1 MSDAIAAL
9 RARVTLKRPTRV
21 ADEIGGAA
29 LMWVNAGDAWAEISA
44 GAAGERAAYDGA
56 PTTAAYTVRINRRD
70 DVRATWRVAWGVR
83 VLRVTAV
90 RDDGEPRIDLICE
103 EEIL

>member
-1 MSDAIAAL
+1 MSDAIGAM

-44 GAAGERAAYDGA
+44 GVANEGAGYDGA
-56 PTTAAYTVRINRRD
+56 PSVTGFTVRITRRD
-70 DVRATWRVAWGVR
+70 DVRARWRVAWGAR
-83 VLRVTAV
+83 VLRVIGV
-90 RDDGEPRIDLICE
+90 RDDGEARIDLICE
-103 EEIL
+103 EVIL

>member
-1 MSDAIAAL
+1 MSDAIGAM

-29 LMWVNAGDAWAEISA
+29 LIWINAGDAWAEI
-44 GAAGERAAYDGA
+44 AAGGASERADYDGEPA
-56 PTTAAYTVRINRRD
+56 TGAYTVRIHRRD
-70 DVRATWRVAWGVR
+70 DVRPRWRIAWGAR
-83 VLRVTAV
+83 VLRVVAV
-90 RDDGEPRIDLICE
+90 RDDGGPRIDLICE

>member
-1 MSDAIAAL
+1 MTDAIGAM
-9 RARVTLKRPTRV
+9 RARVTLKQPTRV

-44 GAAGERAAYDGA
+44 GSTGESAAYDAA
-56 PTTAAYTVRINRRD
+56 PSNTAYTVRINRRD
-70 DVRATWRVAWGVR
+70 DVRASWRVVWAAR
-83 VLRVTAV
+83 VLRVVAV
-90 RDDGEPRIDLICE
+90 RDEGDTRIDLFCE

>member
-1 MSDAIAAL
+1 MTDAIGAM
-9 RARVTLKRPTRV
+9 RAPVTLKRPTRV

-44 GAAGERAAYDGA
+44 GAAGENAEYDGE
-56 PTTAAYTVRINRRD
+56 PSTGAYTVRINRRD
-70 DVRATWRVAWGVR
+70 DVRARWRVAWGAR
-83 VLRVTAV
+83 VLRVIAV
-90 RDDGEPRIDLICE
+90 RDEGSARIDLICE